1 MEIGQTI
8 TLIPSP
14 PFLLKDHLIGE
25 PSVEVGGHPNP
36 NFFTSSL
43 YCASVLLKKQQQIKM
58 PTFVSVSDEILDDR
72 NGRSTQK
79 KSIGNKYKIFQN

>member
-43 YCASVLLKKQQQIKM
+43 YCASVLLKKQQQIEM
-58 PTFVSVSDEILDDR
+58 PTFVPVSEELLDEQ
-72 NGRSTQK
+72 NGCNSK
-79 KSIGNKYKIFQN
+79 EIHWK